1 MGNART
7 KLNVA
12 YFNGCLVVA
21 AVIGVA
27 LESWIVFL
35 ATLAVTIGYGVYG
48 GDIRPKPVRR

>member
-21 AVIGVA
+21 AVIGLGA
-27 LESWIVFL
+27 RSWAVFL
-35 ATLAVTIGYGVYG
+35 AALAVAVAYGVHA